1 MSRYNYKQI
10 IDRIENTRRFGN
22 KTGVE
27 ITADMMRKLGNIHTK
42 IPFIHVAGTNGKGSV
57 CAFIGSILKETG
69 LKVGVFTS
77 PHLVHFEERIAVD
90 GKQISK
96 EDVTRI
102 GNMILATD
110 FEVEPTY
117 FDYCLAIAIV
127 YFVETKC
134 DIMVIETGLGG
145 RLDST
150 NALGVPLV
158 SVITKIGYDHMA
170 ILGDKLGMIAAE
182 KAGIIKNG
190 SYVVIEQQEEE
201 AKEVLCQRLMDEQIK
216 DYHFVDS
223 DDISYTRTVGI
234 SLLGVH
240 QYENAAAAMKAAEYT
255 LGRFGCE
262 SSKIRN
268 SIENGLRKA
277 RWHGRMELI
286 SLEPFVMVDGAH
298 NGHGVDALKNSL
310 MMLYPN
316 EKFDFYFA
324 VMADKDYPKMIEEIV
339 PLAAS
344 FTTVTIE
351 NERAAQ
357 AGELAQCIRAK
368 GVEVKAI
375 SDVDELIRMLRAG
388 YERKNIVFG
397 SLYFVG
403 EVIRKW
409 YKL

>member
-1 MSRYNYKQI
+1 MNRYNYEQI

-27 ITADMMRKLGNIHTK
+27 ITADVMEKLGNIHTK

-57 CAFIGSILKETG
+57 CAFIGSILKEAG

-77 PHLVHFEERIAVD
+77 PHLVQFEERIAVD

-102 GNMILATD
+102 GNLILATD

-127 YFVETKC
+127 YFVETNC

-150 NALGVPLV
+150 NALGVPMV

-201 AKEVLCQRLMDEQIK
+201 ARKVLCQRLMDEHIK

-223 DDISYTRTVGI
+223 DDISYTRSVGI

-262 SSKIRN
+262 LSKVRN
-268 SIENGLRKA
+268 SIESGLRKA

-310 MMLYPN
+310 MTLYPN

-339 PLAAS
+339 PLAES
-344 FTTVTIE
+344 FTTVTLE

-357 AGELAQCIRAK
+357 ADELAQCIRAK

-403 EVIRKW
+403 EVIQKW

>member
-1 MSRYNYKQI
+1 MSRYNYEQI

-27 ITADMMRKLGNIHTK
+27 ITADMMRKLGNIHTE

-57 CAFIGSILKETG
+57 CAFIGSILKEAG

-102 GNMILATD
+102 GNIILATD

-170 ILGDKLGMIAAE
+170 ILGDKLDMIAAE

-201 AKEVLCQRLMDEQIK
+201 AKEVMCQRLIDEQIK

-262 SSKIRN
+262 PLKIRN

-344 FTTVTIE
+344 FTTVTLE

-375 SDVDELIRMLRAG
+375 SDVDDLIRMLRAG

-403 EVIRKW
+403 EVIQKW